1 MRDIAL
7 ITGASKGIGFE
18 LAKIH
23 ASKGGDLVLTARNEE
38 ELLKIKTQFEKE
50 YSVKIWVIAKDL
62 SIEGASQSLFDE
74 VKQRQI
80 DVDILINNAGFGDY
94 GFFCNTDW
102 ERYRQML
109 DLNIIALTQLCHL
122 FLSDWKG
129 RKQGKILNVAS
140 TAAFQPGPKMAVY
153 FATKAFVLSLSQAI
167 RQEVKKDRIS
177 VTALCPGPT
186 ATFFMEDSQ
195 MKASGMV
202 KGKKLPSAKDVAI
215 YGYRAM
221 LKGKPVAIHGTM
233 NRIIANLSRFLPR
246 SWVVSSV
253 DKIM

>member
-129 RKQGKILNVAS
+129 RKQGKIINVAS